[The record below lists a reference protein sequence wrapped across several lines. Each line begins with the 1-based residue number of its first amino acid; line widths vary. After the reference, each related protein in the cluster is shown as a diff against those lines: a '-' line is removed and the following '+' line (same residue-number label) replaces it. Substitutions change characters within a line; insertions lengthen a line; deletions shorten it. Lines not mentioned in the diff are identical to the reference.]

1 MRKWK
6 HSMLIRLMISFVTV
20 ALLGVTVLTVYAYVQ
35 ARRTL
40 TDSIFQTLE
49 ITAHLKDES
58 IRRWVDEQQSDL
70 VVVAQLPEVRSRAKR
85 LASVHPEGS
94 AYAMIQDQFADLLL
108 NILTYQGDF
117 AHLYFL
123 SPEDGQILVATDSLW
138 QGQYQDRSRYYIE
151 GRERTFVQPVHSISL
166 MDEPTITI
174 ATPVQDEGGQLL
186 GVLATNL
193 NLDELEAI
201 MAELGGIEE
210 NLEIYLVDSS
220 GSVISAD
227 ALQAPIPAGGP
238 SSLAIFATVVEHR
251 SGGELYNNYAGEP
264 VVGVYRWLD
273 DLDVGLLAEIEQTA
287 AFAPARR
294 LAVLISASG
303 VLGVLAISLVVY
315 YITLRIVRPIQ
326 AITLAATE
334 VAGGDL
340 SRKAPVVTK
349 DEVGTLARTFNR
361 MTDELRA
368 ARSELEA
375 RVEERTQALE
385 ERSEQLQAAA
395 EVARDAA
402 AVSDINQLLHTTV
415 DLITERFGFYHAG
428 VFLVDDQHENVVLR
442 AASSEG
448 GQRMLARGHQ
458 LPIGGLGI
466 VGYVADTGD
475 PRIAIDVGDDAAFFD
490 NPDLAET
497 HSELAVPLK
506 VVGQVIGVLDV
517 QSDLPA
523 AFSEEDIAIMEI
535 VADQLA
541 VAIQNARLLEQ
552 SQLALREV
560 ERLYTQRAAD
570 LWAERLE
577 EWQYAFRYTGVDVE
591 TLPPEAESPEEGVQQ
606 ARVPLKLRGRELGYI
621 HVEQQAD
628 RPGWSHEDLGM
639 LEDLGE
645 QITLAL
651 DNARMIQESQQQAA
665 REQIVAEITSRMR
678 ETLDV
683 DTVLRTAIRNIG
695 STLNLSEVEVL
706 MTSGVGGDSRPERN
720 DGDVSDPDYDG

>member
-1 MRKWK
+1 
-6 HSMLIRLMISFVTV
+6 
-20 ALLGVTVLTVYAYVQ
+20 
-35 ARRTL
+35 
-40 TDSIFQTLE
+40 
-49 ITAHLKDES
+49 
-58 IRRWVDEQQSDL
+58 
-70 VVVAQLPEVRSRAKR
+70 
-85 LASVHPEGS
+85 
-94 AYAMIQDQFADLLL
+94 
-108 NILTYQGDF
+108 
-117 AHLYFL
+117 
-123 SPEDGQILVATDSLW
+123 
-138 QGQYQDRSRYYIE
+138 
-151 GRERTFVQPVHSISL
+151 
-166 MDEPTITI
+166 
-174 ATPVQDEGGQLL
+174 
-186 GVLATNL
+186 
-193 NLDELEAI
+193 
-201 MAELGGIEE
+201 
-210 NLEIYLVDSS
+210 
-220 GSVISAD
+220 
-227 ALQAPIPAGGP
+227 
-238 SSLAIFATVVEHR
+238 
-251 SGGELYNNYAGEP
+251 
-264 VVGVYRWLD
+264 
-273 DLDVGLLAEIEQTA
+273 
-287 AFAPARR
+287 
-294 LAVLISASG
+294 
-303 VLGVLAISLVVY
+303 
-315 YITLRIVRPIQ
+315 
-326 AITLAATE
+326 
-334 VAGGDL
+334 
-340 SRKAPVVTK
+340 
-349 DEVGTLARTFNR
+349 
-361 MTDELRA
+361 
-368 ARSELEA
+368 
-375 RVEERTQALE
+375 
-385 ERSEQLQAAA
+385 
-395 EVARDAA
+395 
-402 AVSDINQLLHTTV
+402 
-415 DLITERFGFYHAG
+415 
-428 VFLVDDQHENVVLR
+428 
-442 AASSEG
+442 
-448 GQRMLARGHQ
+448 
-458 LPIGGLGI
+458 LGI